1 MGAAAEGKGF
11 MAKSITFRN
20 TSGLEGEQAVALRIQ
35 SEEMDLNGAPKPQ
48 RKMKFMPKA
57 PIRKER
63 KLVLPKAVDFI
74 FGEGTTVIQNS
85 LILVRKP
92 LQSQNILVI
101 VADGSE
107 KSYMIGGL
115 VLHNCTVK
123 MDNDLETD
131 VDKERYEI
139 YLGRPWMPA
148 AKMTVI
154 RSDLGGFLNPE

>member
-1 MGAAAEGKGF
+1 M
-11 MAKSITFRN
+11 
-20 TSGLEGEQAVALRIQ
+20 
-35 SEEMDLNGAPKPQ
+35 EEMDLNGAPKPQ

-57 PIRKER
+57 PVRRER
-63 KLVLPKAVDFI
+63 EL
-74 FGEGTTVIQNS
+74 
-85 LILVRKP
+85 
-92 LQSQNILVI
+92 SQNILVI

>member
-11 MAKSITFRN
+11 MAKSMTFRN
-20 TSGLEGEQAVALRIQ
+20 TAGPEGEQAVALRIQ
-35 SEEMDLNGAPKPQ
+35 SEDEVYAKGACSQ
-48 RKMKFMPKA
+48 RA
-57 PIRKER
+57 E
-63 KLVLPKAVDFI
+63 AGSVDFI

-115 VLHNCTVK
+115 VLHNYTVK

-139 YLGRPWMPA
+139 YLG
-148 AKMTVI
+148 
-154 RSDLGGFLNPE
+154 

>member
-11 MAKSITFRN
+11 MAKSMTFRN
-20 TSGLEGEQAVALRIQ
+20 TAGPKGEQAVALRIQ
-35 SEEMDLNGAPKPQ
+35 SEEMALNGAPKPQ

-57 PIRKER
+57 PVRRER
-63 KLVLPKAVDFI
+63 KL
-74 FGEGTTVIQNS
+74 
-85 LILVRKP
+85 
-92 LQSQNILVI
+92 SQNILVI

-148 AKMTVI
+148 AKMAVI
-154 RSDLGGFLNPE
+154 GSDLGGFLNPE